1 MVRSALRPPR
11 NTSNSPPVRHPHL
24 DLIDNSRLTVRMAVI
39 IPYLRSSGTRRRVL
53 GALASTATLLILTG
67 LFLPSGLAYLLAAIV
82 ALSLLPLAIIELRHL
97 YATFRAHDLAMREAH
112 DGLWWWYPLSKELN
126 VGQRLLTLLGYTEN
140 RIPDTHAWL
149 ELVHPEDRAHYN
161 RNVAQHLKGE
171 TPHFYCE
178 YRVRTL
184 NGEYRWLASRGL
196 TLRNRQGV
204 GYLMAGSAS
213 DITERKASEE
223 RVRFLAHHDQLTGL
237 ANRLLLADAL
247 PQAMAQSK
255 RQGQAVAILFIDID
269 RFKDINDSL
278 GHEIGDVL
286 LTALAQRLKENVRE
300 SDIIVRQG
308 GDEFIIVLPG
318 ISDVLQ
324 VQGVVGKILNAI
336 AQPVF
341 AAGNELCVTAS
352 IGVSFYPDDGVTTEI
367 LLRNADTAM
376 YDSKAAGGNGVRFY
390 TFQMNET
397 IQRRVHIEAGLR
409 HAIGKNQLQLFLQPQ
424 IDIATHRL
432 TGCEAL
438 LRWKNDEG
446 QFVPPDQFIPV
457 AEDTGLILPIGEW
470 VIDRAIALL
479 SEWRDAGFML
489 PQMAINVSPRQLWIP
504 GLTQRLLNKMFT
516 ARLPMSLLEVEIT
529 ESIFLRSDDDSLHE
543 IRQLTDAGVK
553 LALDDF
559 GTGYSSLSYL
569 KQLPFDTLKI
579 DRGFINEMETGRNG
593 GEPIVA
599 AIIAMA
605 KALGMQV
612 VAEGVEN
619 SKQLDR
625 LAKLHCDMAQGYLFS
640 PALPDKEFAQRF
652 LNPETS
658 LETVADAA
666 KNAP

>member
-1 MVRSALRPPR
+1 
-11 NTSNSPPVRHPHL
+11 
-24 DLIDNSRLTVRMAVI
+24 MAVI
-39 IPYLRSSGTRRRVL
+39 IPHLRSSSARRR
-53 GALASTATLLILTG
+53 
-67 LFLPSGLAYLLAAIV
+67 GLAVLLSVAA
-82 ALSLLPLAIIELRHL
+82 ALTLAGLLFTSGIAYFLAGTVVMILLPLAIIELRHL

-112 DGLWWWYPLSKELN
+112 DGLWSWYPISKELN
-126 VGQRLLTLLGYTEN
+126 VGQRLLTLLGYTDN

-149 ELVHPEDRAHYN
+149 ELVHPEDRGHYN
-161 RNVAQHLKGE
+161 QTVARHLKGE

-178 YRVRTL
+178 YRVRAD

-196 TLRNRQGV
+196 TLRNRHGV

-223 RVRFLAHHDQLTGL
+223 NVRFLAHHDQLTGL

-247 PQAMAQSK
+247 PQAMAHSK
-255 RQGQAVAILFIDID
+255 RQGQAVAVLFVDID

-278 GHEIGDVL
+278 GHEVGDHL
-286 LTALAQRLKENVRE
+286 LTALAQRLRDNVRE

-308 GDEFIIVLPG
+308 GDEFIIILPG
-318 ISDVLQ
+318 ITDVLQ
-324 VQGVVGKILNAI
+324 AHVITSKILNAI

-352 IGVSFYPDDGVTTEI
+352 IGASFYPDDGVTTEI

-376 YDSKAAGGNGVRFY
+376 YEAKGAGGNGVCFY

-397 IQRRVHIEAGLR
+397 IQRRVHIESGLR
-409 HAIGKNQLQLFLQPQ
+409 HAIEKNQLQLFLQPQ
-424 IDIATHRL
+424 IDIATRRL
-432 TGCEAL
+432 MGCEAL

-470 VIDRAIALL
+470 VIDRSIALL
-479 SEWRDAGFML
+479 SAWRDAGLML
-489 PQMAINVSPRQLWIP
+489 PQLAINVSARQLWIP
-504 GLTQRLLNKMFT
+504 GLTQRLLDKM
-516 ARLPMSLLEVEIT
+516 AKAALPLSLLEVEIT
-529 ESIFLRSDDDSLHE
+529 ESVFLRSDDDSLLE
-543 IRQLTDAGVK
+543 IRQLTAAGVK

-579 DRGFINEMETGRNG
+579 DRGFIKEIETGRGG

-619 SKQLDR
+619 SNQLDR
-625 LAKLHCDMAQGYLFS
+625 LAQLNCHIAQGYLFS
-640 PALPDKEFAQRF
+640 PALPDKEFALRYLQ
-652 LNPETS
+652 PET
-658 LETVADAA
+658 VGKAA
-666 KNAP
+666 QY